1 MISTASVEQ
10 ALRENQIEL
19 SDRQI
24 EQLTAYANEILEINK
39 SVNLTA
45 VRDEEEFISR
55 NLIDSLLLK
64 PYLKNTGEKVLD
76 LGTGGGFPGI
86 PLAIAC
92 PDDHFT
98 LVDAT
103 QKKVDAVEK
112 AASKLGLTNV
122 TFLCARAEEM
132 GKKAEYRA
140 QFDAVVTRAVASLR
154 ILTELSLPLL
164 RLHGE
169 LIAMKSAKYQEEID
183 EADKTLQVL
192 GGKITQV
199 DQRNILHSEMLH
211 VIIVVE
217 KTKTTPEKYPRVY
230 AKIKKQP
237 L

>member
-1 MISTASVEQ
+1 MITTQAVEK
-10 ALRENQIEL
+10 ALQENQIEL
-19 SDRQI
+19 SEKQTQ
-24 EQLTAYANEILEINK
+24 QLTDYANAILEINK

-64 PYLKNTGEKVLD
+64 PFLKNSGDRVLD

-92 PDDHFT
+92 PDDEFT

-112 AASKLGLTNV
+112 AASKLGLKNV
-122 TFLCARAEEM
+122 RYLCARAEEM
-132 GKKAEYRA
+132 GKKEEYRG
-140 QFDAVVTRAVASLR
+140 QFDVIVTRAVASLR
-154 ILTELSLPLL
+154 ILTELALPLL
-164 RLHGE
+164 KVHGE

-183 EADKTLQVL
+183 EAERTLEVL
-192 GGKITQV
+192 GGKITRV
-199 DQRNILHSEMLH
+199 EQRKVLHSQMLH